1 MARRMEEDEKQ
12 AFVAGSGG
20 GSAVYDTFSA
30 SLRTGVDVLGAD
42 ADLHH
47 YWHQSYEDRRMAGKK

>member
-20 GSAVYDTFSA
+20 GSVVYDPFSA
-30 SLRTGVDVLGAD
+30 SLRTRVDVLGTD

-47 YWHQSYEDRRMAGKK
+47 YWHQSSGSFAGIL

>member
-1 MARRMEEDEKQ
+1 MEEDEKQ

-47 YWHQSYEDRRMAGKK
+47 YWHQSSGSFAGIL